1 MFWACSLQRTALFV
15 SSPRPIPIPKAFGT
29 GQNSGLYTAIAH
41 AKKIVHYNYE
51 RLSFKLNI
59 ILVLLFQT
67 SQHPKF
73 MKKLLLLLSMTLC
86 FACNNASE
94 EKKPI
99 DKPQEK
105 TTSDK
110 VELNNF
116 GIVIHGGAGTIL
128 KENMTDSLEI
138 AYKEKLEEAIR
149 VGHEILANG
158 GTAIDAIQ
166 STINILED
174 SPLFNAGKGA
184 VFTNQ
189 ETNEMDAAIMD
200 GETLKAG
207 AIAGVTT
214 VKNPINL
221 AFQVMENSPHV
232 LLSGKGAE
240 QFAQEKGLEIVDPS
254 YFYTENRFQSLQKVK
269 EAEKMKADSS
279 DNRTAFYDPYIRESK
294 FGTVGCVALDKNGNI
309 AAGTSTGGMTNKKW
323 NRIGDVPIIG
333 AGTYANNATCA
344 VSGTGWGEYFMRGV
358 VAYDIS
364 AMMEYK
370 KMSLEEAAKKVI
382 QKKLTELGGEG
393 GIIAIDNKGNIAME
407 FNSAGM
413 YRAAMNK
420 KGELTIGIYRE
431 KENLDETNE

>member
-1 MFWACSLQRTALFV
+1 MINGVKS
-15 SSPRPIPIPKAFGT
+15 
-29 GQNSGLYTAIAH
+29 
-41 AKKIVHYNYE
+41 
-51 RLSFKLNI
+51 
-59 ILVLLFQT
+59 ILLI
-67 SQHPKF
+67 
-73 MKKLLLLLSMTLC
+73 MKKLLLLISLAGI
-86 FACNNASE
+86 FACNQSPVD
-94 EKKPI
+94 KKPI
-99 DKPQEK
+99 GETPVKSI
-105 TTSDK
+105 SDK
-110 VELNNF
+110 VESDNF

-128 KENMTDSLEI
+128 KENMSDSMEI
-138 AYKEKLEEAIR
+138 AYKAVLEEA
-149 VGHEILANG
+149 VKAGHEILANG
-158 GTAIDAIQ
+158 GTSIEAVQ
-166 STINILED
+166 RSINIMED

-200 GETLKAG
+200 GETLNAG
-207 AIAGVTT
+207 AVAGVTT
-214 VKNPINL
+214 VKNPIDL

-240 QFAQEKGLEIVDPS
+240 QFASERGLEIVEPS
-254 YFYTENRFQSLQKVK
+254 YFYTEERFQALQRVK
-269 EAEKMKADSS
+269 EAEKSKLDSM
-279 DNRTAFYDPYIRESK
+279 DNKTAFYDPYIKESK

-344 VSGTGWGEYFMRGV
+344 VSGTGWGEYFIRGV

-370 KMSLEEAAKKVI
+370 KMSLKEAAKKVI
-382 QKKLTELGGEG
+382 QEKLTELGGEG
-393 GIIAIDNKGNIAME
+393 GIIAIDHKGNIAVE

-420 KGELTIGIYRE
+420 KGEMTIGIY
-431 KENLDETNE
+431 KENEILEE